1 MRITLAD
8 HGDSF
13 STRARAELVADSIER
28 DGSVV
33 VVDFAGVRQVSG
45 SFVDEI
51 LSQLGA
57 EVAVVGLEAAD
68 VERVVTQVA
77 GRRGVALQPV

>member
-13 STRARAELVADSIER
+13 STRARAALIAGSIDRE
-28 DGSVV
+28 GPAA
-33 VVDFAGVRQVSG
+33 VVDFAGVRRVSG

-51 LSQLGA
+51 LSQVGSD
-57 EVAVVGLEAAD
+57 VTVVGLEAAE

-77 GRRGVALQPV
+77 GRRGVALEPV